1 MIRWKSTSSLLV
13 AFFLASCSSGSTP
26 VVSAPA
32 GSSTTAT
39 GTTNAGAQP
48 VAAGLASS
56 VPLPAAS
63 GYSGT
68 LTVAGTSQPAQLEAN
83 TGSGT
88 IATQSLGS
96 PAVLYAVTLRFPVTV
111 TLASIPSVTIH
122 LPISVP
128 ASEELDVRFTDS
140 AGATIATDG
149 PATISGSTATF
160 PLVTM
165 PITLLAN
172 TKYTLAVQLVTKPEA
187 LIYAGVSSAQQNA
200 GSVAVFGRL
209 ASGNVPPLRTITG
222 VGTPIALGTDPSSG
236 MLWVLD
242 QGSASTQ
249 LTGPVLEAF
258 AAGAHGNAT
267 PSKIIDVGGTSHLAI
282 VLGNVGFSP
291 GIAVSPNGG
300 EIVVSGNFA
309 ETYTNGTQTYSF
321 VQAGIATYSTAT
333 GQLERM
339 YFPLG
344 PNFCAPS
351 SDPTC
356 DPIAFPSGTGIP
368 TSKVRPRG
376 IAYASATTL
385 IAGWEL
391 FYRDYGSQMYEF
403 PASMASSGV
412 TDVTA
417 PSVSDKTPSLC
428 DPGPFAATAGF
439 YVWNACEATLSVF
452 SSANG
457 GALQRTIMGSKTLV
471 ADPISSAVAI
481 ANNATIFTIDTTGAI
496 NVYAPT
502 ATGNVPPIRR
512 IAGDQTGL
520 NATPTAITLFG
531 SEPLL

>member
-1 MIRWKSTSSLLV
+1 MIRWKSTSSLLA
-13 AFFLASCSSGSTP
+13 AFFLASCSGGTP

-39 GTTNAGAQP
+39 GTTNPSGQLGASA
-48 VAAGLASS
+48 VASS

-68 LTVAGTSQPAQLEAN
+68 LTVTGTSQPAQLESN
-83 TGSGT
+83 TGTGT

-96 PAVLYAVTLRFPVTV
+96 PTVLYAVTLRFPVTV

-128 ASEELDVRFTDS
+128 ASQELDVKFTDN

-160 PLVTM
+160 PLVTI

-187 LIYAGVSSAQQNA
+187 LIYVGVSSAQQNV

-209 ASGNVPPLRTITG
+209 ASGNVPPLRTITS

-236 MLWVLD
+236 ILWVLD

-249 LTGPVLEAF
+249 LAGPVLEAF
-258 AAGAHGNAT
+258 DPGAHGNAT
-267 PSKIIDVGGTSHLAI
+267 PSKIIDVAGTSHLAI

-309 ETYTNGTQTYSF
+309 ETSTRGTQTYSF
-321 VQAGIATYSTAT
+321 VQAGIATYSTVT
-333 GQLERM
+333 GQLERT

-356 DPIAFPSGTGIP
+356 DPVAFPSGTGIP

-391 FYRDYGSQMYEF
+391 FYRDYGSEMYEF
-403 PASMASSGV
+403 PTAMASSGV

-417 PSVSDKTPSLC
+417 PPVSDKTPSFC

-439 YVWNACEATLSVF
+439 YVWNACEATLSVY
-452 SSANG
+452 STANG
-457 GALQRTIMGSKTLV
+457 GTLQRTITGSKTLI

-481 ANNATIFTIDTTGAI
+481 ADNATIFTIDTTGTI
-496 NVYAPT
+496 NIYAPT

-531 SEPLL
+531 SEPIP

>member
-1 MIRWKSTSSLLV
+1 MIRWKSTSSSLV
-13 AFFLASCSSGSTP
+13 AFFLASCSGASAP

-39 GTTNAGAQP
+39 GTTKPGPQP
-48 VAAGLASS
+48 VGASGVASS

-68 LTVAGTSQPAQLEAN
+68 LTVAGTSQPAQLEATTV
-83 TGSGT
+83 TGTS
-88 IATQSLGS
+88 ATQSLGS
-96 PAVLYAVTLRFPVTV
+96 ATVLYAVTLSFPVTV
-111 TLASIPSVTIH
+111 TLASIPSVTIR

-128 ASEELDVRFTDS
+128 ASQELDVNLIDG
-140 AGATIATDG
+140 AGATVATDG
-149 PATISGSTATF
+149 PATFSGSTATF

-165 PITLLAN
+165 PVTLLAN
-172 TKYTLAVQLVTKPEA
+172 TKYTLAVELITKPEA
-187 LIYAGVSSAQQNA
+187 LIYAGVSSAPQNA

-236 MLWVLD
+236 TLWVLD

-249 LTGPVLEAF
+249 LIGPVLEAF

-309 ETYTNGTQTYSF
+309 ETFTKGTQTYSF

-344 PNFCAPS
+344 PNFCDPS
-351 SDPTC
+351 SDQTC

-391 FYRDYGSQMYEF
+391 FSGNYGSETYEF
-403 PASMASSGV
+403 PTSMASSGV
-412 TDVTA
+412 ADVTA
-417 PSVSDKTPSLC
+417 PPVSDKTPLNC

-452 SSANG
+452 Q
-457 GALQRTIMGSKTLV
+457 LRTRARYNEPLR
-471 ADPISSAVAI
+471 
-481 ANNATIFTIDTTGAI
+481 GAI
-496 NVYAPT
+496 HSS
-502 ATGNVPPIRR
+502 PIRFR
-512 IAGDQTGL
+512 APLRSLITRRSSPSTRPARLMSTL
-520 NATPTAITLFG
+520 PPRPATFRRFGGSPAIRLG
-531 SEPLL
+531 